1 MDSGDESHDRG
12 DHDSCNRRGVGDSG
26 RVCELRSD
34 GGAQSHSITVP
45 SSAAKLHGELHDA
58 IFSDHVGGN
67 RGTISPASEWVNG
80 GSSVQISAT
89 ANSGYQFSG
98 FTGAVNA
105 TTSPA
110 SFTVNA
116 PAAVTANFSSGAVAI
131 TVTTLPSG
139 MAFAADGTTYSGSQ
153 VFQWTPG
160 TSHTIAVTTGVCN
173 RRGRGLRTPYASWS
187 DGGAQSHSITVPSS
201 AASYTANFTTQ
212 YFLTHVGEERG
223 ERSVRQ
229 ASG

>member
-1 MDSGDESHDRG
+1 MRAGP
-12 DHDSCNRRGVGDSG
+12 
-26 RVCELRSD
+26 D

-45 SSAAKLHGELHDA
+45 SSAASYTANFTTQYFLTTSAGT
-58 IFSDHVGGN
+58 G
-67 RGTISPASEWVNG
+67 GTISPASEWVNG

-160 TSHTIAVTTGVCN
+160 TSHTIAVTTSLQSAGT
-173 RRGRGLRTPYASWS
+173 GTQDAYASWS
-187 DGGAQSHSITVPSS
+187 DAGAQSHSITVPSS

-212 YFLTHVGEERG
+212 
-223 ERSVRQ
+223 
-229 ASG
+229 